1 MSYREA
7 YLSVPLLLTLT
18 SSDPADNV
26 DFAPDTAG
34 TSADFSMGLKN
45 WFGTIVHSLTLDYN
59 GTTIIQQTPYI
70 NMWNSFKLLTSLS
83 WSDVA
88 VMGSTIGFYPDNP
101 LSWAYNAIACPAG
114 IGVSNNTN
122 FRPNTSVLNG
132 VIVTGADNN
141 YASGRGNT
149 GFQMR
154 QTFINFDPDG
164 IPSSTAQ
171 DYATTILST
180 QSARNLWKS
189 YISLKRNG
197 VNAGVAGVIQISV
210 VATIYL
216 RHLHSFFNLCPLLKG
231 VYMKATLN
239 LNNTSSSFTSAG
251 GAGALTL
258 TSVSN
263 AVGGVN
269 PLMIASAG
277 AGNGNATLGATN
289 YIANISVGAV
299 CLDSNITSLVGNG
312 AIQGAL
318 SRNIYL
324 YIPAYTFNPIFEQ
337 AYLSSPIKR
346 INYTDVYQ
354 YQILNQ
360 STNTPFNQL
369 LTNGIANIK
378 SVLAIP
384 FWSATGGATELP
396 ANLPAYLS
404 PFDPAG
410 TGTTSPMCLLTN
422 FNVVVSGQNM
432 IYNTQRYSFEQFNNQ
447 LYGINSVN
455 GGLTDGLN
463 SSLIDFQAFE
473 QCYCYY
479 YVDVSRM
486 LPVEETVPKSVQ
498 LVGQN
503 QAVSPIDLICFIEYG
518 VSVSIDALTGA
529 RV

>member
-1 MSYREA
+1 M
-7 YLSVPLLLTLT
+7 
-18 SSDPADNV
+18 
-26 DFAPDTAG
+26 
-34 TSADFSMGLKN
+34 
-45 WFGTIVHSLTLDYN
+45 
-59 GTTIIQQTPYI
+59 
-70 NMWNSFKLLTSLS
+70 
-83 WSDVA
+83 
-88 VMGSTIGFYPDNP
+88 
-101 LSWAYNAIACPAG
+101 
-114 IGVSNNTN
+114 
-122 FRPNTSVLNG
+122 
-132 VIVTGADNN
+132 
-141 YASGRGNT
+141 
-149 GFQMR
+149 
-154 QTFINFDPDG
+154 
-164 IPSSTAQ
+164 
-171 DYATTILST
+171 
-180 QSARNLWKS
+180 
-189 YISLKRNG
+189 
-197 VNAGVAGVIQISV
+197 
-210 VATIYL
+210 
-216 RHLHSFFNLCPLLKG
+216 CPLLKG

-239 LNNTSSSFTSAG
+239 LNNTSSSFSVDANDDF
-251 GAGALTL
+251 TL
-258 TSVSN
+258 ISVSN

-277 AGNGNATLGATN
+277 AGNGNATLGVTS
-289 YIANISVGAV
+289 YIANVSVGAT

-337 AYLSSPIKR
+337 AYLSAPIKR

-360 STNTPFNQL
+360 ATNTPFNQL

-384 FWSATGGATELP
+384 FWSATGGATDLVG
-396 ANLPAYLS
+396 NLPAYLS

-498 LVGQN
+498 LVGQS
-503 QAVSPIDLICFIEYG
+503 QAVKHIDLICFIEYG

>member
-1 MSYREA
+1 
-7 YLSVPLLLTLT
+7 
-18 SSDPADNV
+18 
-26 DFAPDTAG
+26 
-34 TSADFSMGLKN
+34 
-45 WFGTIVHSLTLDYN
+45 
-59 GTTIIQQTPYI
+59 
-70 NMWNSFKLLTSLS
+70 MWNSFKLLTSLS
-83 WSDVA
+83 WNDVA

-101 LSWAYNAIACPAG
+101 LTWAYSSVVQPAG
-114 IGVSNNTN
+114 IGVCNNTN
-122 FRPNTSVLNG
+122 VRLNVLYG
-132 VIVTGADNN
+132 VEVSGAFNN
-141 YASGRGNT
+141 YASGNGND
-149 GFQMR
+149 GFLKR
-154 QTFINFDPDG
+154 QTYINFDPAG
-164 IPSSTAQ
+164 VPSTNAG
-171 DYATTILST
+171 TTYEANILST

-197 VNAGVAGVIQISV
+197 VNGGVAGVIQISV

-216 RHLHSFFNLCPLLKG
+216 RHLHSFFNMCPLLKG

-239 LNNTSSSFTSAG
+239 LNNTSTSFTSAG
-251 GAGALTL
+251 AGGNLTL

-269 PLMIASAG
+269 PLMIASAL
-277 AGNGNATLGATN
+277 AGNGSDTLGATT
-289 YIANISVGAV
+289 YIANVSVGAV
-299 CLDSNITSLVGNG
+299 CLDSNITSLTGNG
-312 AIQGAL
+312 AINGQL

-337 AYLSSPIKR
+337 AYLSAPIKR

-360 STNTPFNQL
+360 STNSPFNQL

-384 FWSATGGATELP
+384 FWSATGGATDLP

-404 PFDPAG
+404 PFDTAG

-447 LYGINSVN
+447 LYGVNAVN
-455 GGLTDGLN
+455 GGLTDGIN
-463 SSLIDFQAFE
+463 SSLIDFQSFE
-473 QCYCYY
+473 QCYSYY

-486 LPVEETVPKSVQ
+486 LPVEESVPKSVQ

-503 QAVSPIDLICFIEYG
+503 QSVQPIDLICFIEYG
-518 VSVSIDALTGA
+518 VSVNIDALTGA